1 MEKWIFTGLKKTHP
15 NVPIR
20 KKLPAS
26 HLEKFFS
33 KRKTGSS
40 LVKAINRFNNPKF
53 TPKSK

>member
-40 LVKAINRFNNPKF
+40 LVKAINGFNNPKF